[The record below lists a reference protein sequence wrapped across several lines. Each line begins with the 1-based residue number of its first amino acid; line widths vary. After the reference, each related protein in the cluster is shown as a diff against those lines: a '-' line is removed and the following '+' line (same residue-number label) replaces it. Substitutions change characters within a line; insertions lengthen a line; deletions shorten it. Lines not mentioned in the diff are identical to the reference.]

1 MKKVVVLLMILV
13 ATASFAQEGGKRKGK
28 LKNMS
33 PEQVATLQ
41 TKKATLALD
50 LSERQQEQI
59 KALLLEKAEIR
70 ESKMAAQKGRKD
82 DLGEPVTVDERF
94 ARESERL
101 DYQIA
106 QKEKLQQILSKEQMA
121 KWEEMQKRRGH
132 RGKQKGRDKS
142 KR

>member
-1 MKKVVVLLMILV
+1 MKKIAVVLLLLLG
-13 ATASFAQEGGKRKGK
+13 ATSFAQDGGKKKGK
-28 LKNMS
+28 LKNMT

-50 LSERQQEQI
+50 LTEKQQEQI
-59 KALLLEKAEIR
+59 KTLLLDKAKIR
-70 ESKMAAQKGRKD
+70 KSAMTSQKARKD
-82 DLGEPVTVDERF
+82 DQGESVTVDERF

-106 QKEKLQQILSKEQMA
+106 QKAELQKILSAEQMV

-132 RGKQKGRDKS
+132 RGKGKGHNKS
-142 KR
+142 RK

>member
-1 MKKVVVLLMILV
+1 MKKIAVVLLILV
-13 ATASFAQEGGKRKGK
+13 AATSFAQDGGKKKGK

-50 LSERQQEQI
+50 LTERQQEQI
-59 KALLLEKAEIR
+59 KTLLLEKAEMR
-70 ESKMAAQKGRKD
+70 AAAKAASKNRKD
-82 DLGEPVTVDERF
+82 DQGEAVTVDERY
-94 ARESERL
+94 AREAERL

-106 QKEKLQQILSKEQMA
+106 QKAELQKILSAEQMA

-132 RGKQKGRDKS
+132 RGKGKGHNKS
-142 KR
+142 RK